1 MLNIKIYSRLLA
13 AFFLF
18 SSISFATTGKFILEN
33 DEILNEKVVA
43 KIEQIASEL
52 YEKTKINVYLITKN
66 DIEEDNLYNYFLK
79 QKPNLNSPFA
89 ILLLIKNK
97 HMLNIY
103 SSKDIEKLF
112 NKEAILSP
120 YASTGTIIP
129 LLTGKKDNDNY
140 NAALLNGYA
149 DLAEQIASS
158 KNIILENSIGNS
170 NKVILKGIRYLI
182 YSSIMLVVFILI
194 YRRFK
199 FREK

>member
-1 MLNIKIYSRLLA
+1 MA

>member
-18 SSISFATTGKFILEN
+18 SSISFAATGKFILEN
-33 DEILNEKVVA
+33 DEILNEKVA
-43 KIEQIASEL
+43 TKIEQIGAEL
-52 YEKTKINVYLITKN
+52 FEKTKINVYLITKKTI
-66 DIEEDNLYNYFLK
+66 DEANLYDYFQK
-79 QKPNLNSPFA
+79 QNSNFKTPFA
-89 ILLLIKNK
+89 VLMLIKNK

-103 SSKDIEKLF
+103 SSKDVDKLF

-120 YASTGTIIP
+120 YSSTGTIIP

-158 KNIILENSIGNS
+158 KNIVLESSIGNS
-170 NKVILKGIRYLI
+170 NKIVLKVIRYLI
-182 YSSIMLVVFILI
+182 YSSIMLVIIILT

-199 FREK
+199 FRGK